1 MLHLIYKKLKKQ
13 KILLLT
19 TSFLALPTLLVSC
32 SDPLQEHLQE
42 LEKISKSIAS
52 DISKSIASAGKN
64 NNPKNT
70 SPEKTNP
77 EKTIPISEQNPE
89 IIYNS
94 VLGFNG
100 QKKNPKVAKN
110 RFDVTKHY
118 TEEIP
123 EASFVRGKGGTGKYG
138 LLPYWYFFKSIPKY
152 LENKGFGANKYNKE
166 EYLNRLEYFREK
178 IWAYSD
184 RNLRLVNYLG
194 QEVKPEFDVWTQDL
208 RNQFKQLAKQMKAKL
223 DYDKFGDLTDD
234 KDKVDIARGINVNK
248 YFPIIKPV
256 LDRYNAQIPNDD
268 TIKYAI
274 VYDFLLANGRALDL
288 NIDAPLRNLTNPFL
302 NDPLLYSYDYNKWSG
317 YGIIRYFRDEYYIKK
332 GYKPSEP
339 EKLWYE
345 LGLFILRIQRIDSSL
360 KGASHFFLNIR
371 NIESSLFELTDKNKG
386 ISEQLDSKIS
396 VENFT
401 SKLELFLSPDNHL
414 NLRKDLVFNIDISNN
429 QDDQSLI
436 SDFIEYYNQKI
447 APMIWRVNLKRTD
460 NKIPTLTKLLKL
472 RANDYYFNT
481 YLAPLLP
488 KIKDLPTEEDV
499 KNDKT
504 LSGEAKEKAIEE
516 ARKVGIKEWGI
527 WLKTYQEKYGINFKP
542 DPEIDQEYF
551 DYSSLYPVPEP
562 PVPTPEST
570 KTAPSST
577 LDSPSSTLDN
587 TQQIPEQTEVIHKE
601 SEPQR
606 GTVES
611 QSQPVENTSPSNT
624 EQPNNI
630 EETTE
635 VIEETQEAVAPQS

>member
-19 TSFLALPTLLVSC
+19 TSFLALPTLIVSC

-42 LEKISKSIAS
+42 LEKISKSIVS
-52 DISKSIASAGKN
+52 DISKSIASDISKSIVDVEKN

-77 EKTIPISEQNPE
+77 EKTIPISEQNSE
-89 IIYNS
+89 IISNS

-184 RNLRLVNYLG
+184 RNLRLINYRG

-208 RNQFKQLAKQMKAKL
+208 RSQFKQLAKQMKAKL

-234 KDKVDIARGINVNK
+234 KDKVDIAGGINVDK
-248 YFPIIKPV
+248 YFPIIKSV
-256 LDRYNAQIPNDD
+256 LDRYNAQMPNDD

-302 NDPLLYSYDYNKWSG
+302 NDPLLYSYNYNKESG
-317 YGIIRYFRDEYYIKK
+317 YGITRYFRDEYYIKK

-345 LGLFILRIQRIDSSL
+345 LGLFILRIQRIYSSL
-360 KGASHFFLNIR
+360 SGVSHFLGDIR
-371 NIESSLFELTDKNKG
+371 NIERGLFELTDKNKG

-401 SKLELFLSPDNHL
+401 RDFVLYLLDSDNHL

-460 NKIPTLTKLLKL
+460 NKIPTLTKFLKL
-472 RANDYYFNT
+472 WANDYFNT

-516 ARKVGIKEWGI
+516 ARKAGIKEWGI
-527 WLKTYQEKYGINFKP
+527 WLKNYQEKYGINFKP

-551 DYSSLYPVPEP
+551 DYSSLYPVPTP

-570 KTAPSST
+570 ETSPSST
-577 LDSPSSTLDN
+577 LDETAPSSTLDN
-587 TQQIPEQTEVIHKE
+587 TQQIPETTEVINEE
-601 SEPQR
+601 SEPQ
-606 GTVES
+606 GL
-611 QSQPVENTSPSNT
+611 N
-624 EQPNNI
+624 
-630 EETTE
+630 
-635 VIEETQEAVAPQS
+635 

>member
-1 MLHLIYKKLKKQ
+1 M
-13 KILLLT
+13 
-19 TSFLALPTLLVSC
+19 LVSC

-52 DISKSIASAGKN
+52 DISKSIASAEKN

-110 RFDVTKHY
+110 RFDVAKNY

-166 EYLNRLEYFREK
+166 EYLNRLEYFSEK
-178 IWAYSD
+178 ISAYSD

-194 QEVKPEFDVWTQDL
+194 QEVKPEFDVWKQGL
-208 RNQFKQLAKQMKAKL
+208 RSQFKQLAKQMKAKL

-234 KDKVDIARGINVNK
+234 KDKVDIAGGINVDK
-248 YFPIIKPV
+248 YFPIIKSV
-256 LDRYNAQIPNDD
+256 LDRYNAQMPNDD

-288 NIDAPLRNLTNPFL
+288 NIDAPLRILTNPFL
-302 NDPLLYSYDYNKWSG
+302 NNPWLYSYYYYNEESG
-317 YGIIRYFRDEYYIKK
+317 YGITRYFRDEYYIKR

-345 LGLFILRIQRIDSSL
+345 LGLFILRIQRINRSL
-360 KGASHFFLNIR
+360 WGARHLLHDIR
-371 NIESSLFELTDKNKG
+371 NIEKRLFELTDKNKG
-386 ISEQLDSKIS
+386 ISEQLDSKIFW
-396 VENFT
+396 VKNFT
-401 SKLELFLSPDNHL
+401 EQLEQFLEPSNHL

-447 APMIWRVNLKRTD
+447 APIIWRNNLNTTNDKM
-460 NKIPTLTKLLKL
+460 PTLTKLLKG

-488 KIKDLPTEEDV
+488 KIKDLPTEEDI

-504 LSGEAKEKAIEE
+504 LSGENKEKAIEE
-516 ARKVGIKEWGI
+516 ARKAGIKEWGI
-527 WLKTYQEKYGINFKP
+527 WLKNYQEKYGINFKP

-551 DYSSLYPVPEP
+551 DYPSLYPVPTP
-562 PVPTPEST
+562 SVPTPEST
-570 KTAPSST
+570 ETSPSST
-577 LDSPSSTLDN
+577 LDEKPLPSSTLDN
-587 TQQIPEQTEVIHKE
+587 TQQIPEQTEVINEE
-601 SEPQR
+601 SEPQ
-606 GTVES
+606 GGIVES
-611 QSQPVENTSPSNT
+611 QSKPVENTSPSNT

-630 EETTE
+630 QQQTE
-635 VIEETQEAVAPQS
+635 VIHGESEPQGLN